1 MSIKS
6 TLPHEEV
13 EVEVAEAADD
23 VASFAVWSQSKK
35 GTSTGTATC
44 VVFVYLNINKIE
56 VNMTMNINSSGSIPA
71 RDLKEL
77 WVQK

>member
-6 TLPHEEV
+6 TLPHE

-35 GTSTGTATC
+35 GTSTGTTTC

-56 VNMTMNINSSGSIPA
+56 VNVTMNINSSGSIPA